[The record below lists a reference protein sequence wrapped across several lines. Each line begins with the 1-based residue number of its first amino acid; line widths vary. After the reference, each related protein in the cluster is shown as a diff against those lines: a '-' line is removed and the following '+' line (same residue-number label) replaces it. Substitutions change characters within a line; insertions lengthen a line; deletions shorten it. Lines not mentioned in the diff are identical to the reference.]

1 MDDTNS
7 LNTPDVAEQEVK
19 HHEKTPQESF
29 AELRRAK
36 DELEKQLWQANK
48 ERELIEK
55 QLQSQLQPKSSQ
67 SQDED
72 YDFRQLEKEDFPD
85 GKQILKAFNTVNKKL
100 SVYDQKLAEKDIK
113 IQALEFA
120 VEHPDFKNV
129 VTPENIEKYIKNDE
143 DNREAVERASNPLK
157 KVYSLIKKSAAYQAE
172 IAAKTKSISQ
182 EQKRVEEKESKPKT
196 TSIGVRSEAV
206 STAAQISN
214 SRMSREQRNALWAET
229 MAAAR
234 R

>member
-100 SVYDQKLAEKDIK
+100 SVYDQKLAEKDTK

>member
-7 LNTPDVAEQEVK
+7 QNSPDVAEQEVK

-67 SQDED
+67 SQDDD

-157 KVYSLIKKSAAYQAE
+157 KVYSLIKKSGAYQAE